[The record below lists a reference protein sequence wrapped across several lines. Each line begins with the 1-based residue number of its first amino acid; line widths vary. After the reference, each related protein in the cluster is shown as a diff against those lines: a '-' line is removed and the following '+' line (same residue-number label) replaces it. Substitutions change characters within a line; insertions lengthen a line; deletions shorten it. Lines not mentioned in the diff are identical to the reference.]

1 MQKTVSGVRGSAVVS
16 YRERLSPSLWVI
28 VSAAVAAPMAALV
41 IAPIDTTLALVAGAL
56 VGVAIVVF
64 LIAGSPVVQVSDGVL
79 TAGRA
84 HIDLCHTGEVTVL
97 TGEDARHARG
107 PGPSAAVV
115 APDPRWYRRGRDR
128 RDHRSGRSSA
138 VLGALDQN
146 SRPPRC
152 GRAAGAGYAAHSVQI
167 GPPASSWS
175 SCERCLTRKQ
185 FTQVNSSS

>member
-1 MQKTVSGVRGSAVVS
+1 MQKTVSSVRGSAVP

-64 LIAGSPVVQVSDGVL
+64 LIAGSPVVRVSDGVL

-97 TGEDARHARG
+97 TGEKARYARG
-107 PGPSAAVV
+107 PGLQPRSWHLIRGGIDGVVIVAITDPDDPAPSWVLSTRTPDRLAA
-115 APDPRWYRRGRDR
+115 ALRRGQ
-128 RDHRSGRSSA
+128 A
-138 VLGALDQN
+138 T
-146 SRPPRC
+146 PRTPC
-152 GRAAGAGYAAHSVQI
+152 R
-167 GPPASSWS
+167 
-175 SCERCLTRKQ
+175 
-185 FTQVNSSS
+185 